1 MASPRQTGLYGSLY
15 LNAAAAG
22 AQPTLAAVT
31 KVADVFN
38 LQFEIQVEVAECTR
52 KGEAFRRYVPG
63 PGGARITGEARFQK
77 LAVLAAIAD
86 DPLQPDAGA
95 LAHPLR
101 VAWKI
106 VTNDNDQAAAF
117 NLATTVTGLA
127 GEQIIKGFGYFA
139 AAAVNIPH
147 DEAITQ
153 PFEIQVDG
161 EWELEA
167 TT

>member
-15 LNAAAAG
+15 LHASIAG
-22 AQPTLAAVT
+22 GQPALASVT

-38 LQFEIQVEVAECTR
+38 LAFESQVEVAECTR
-52 KGEAFRRYVPG
+52 KGESYRRYVPG

-86 DPLQPDAGA
+86 DPLVEDPGA
-95 LAHPLR
+95 LAHPRR
-101 VAWKI
+101 VAFKI
-106 VTNDNDQAAAF
+106 VTNDNDQAAGF
-117 NLATTVTGLA
+117 NLATTATGLA

-139 AAAVNIPH
+139 SANVNIPF
-147 DEAITQ
+147 DDAITQ

-161 EWELEA
+161 EWEFEA